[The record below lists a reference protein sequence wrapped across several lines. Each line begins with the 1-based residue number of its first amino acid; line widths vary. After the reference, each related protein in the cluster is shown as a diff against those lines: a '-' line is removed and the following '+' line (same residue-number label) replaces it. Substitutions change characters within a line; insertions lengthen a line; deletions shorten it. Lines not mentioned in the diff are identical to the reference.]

1 MCASIKMY
9 NHYTLLSRE
18 QIEDSLIEY
27 NPIHLTTIEF
37 DHAFHFIQQINT
49 MEEIQY
55 VLGIIGS
62 IIGIYY
68 FVVEIFTYLKQN

>member
-27 NPIHLTTIEF
+27 NPIHFTTIEF

-55 VLGIIGS
+55 ILGIMGS

-68 FVVEIFTYLKQN
+68 FVVEIFTTLKQN

>member
-18 QIEDSLIEY
+18 QIEDSLIQY
-27 NPIHLTTIEF
+27 NPIHLNTIEF
-37 DHAFHFIQQINT
+37 DHAFHVIQQINT
-49 MEEIQY
+49 IEEIQY

-68 FVVEIFTYLKQN
+68 FVVEIFTSLKQN

>member
-1 MCASIKMY
+1 MCQSIKM
-9 NHYTLLSRE
+9 NNQLILLSKQE
-18 QIEDSLIEY
+18 IEDSLIQY

-55 VLGIIGS
+55 VLGIMGS

-68 FVVEIFTYLKQN
+68 FAVEIFNHLKRN